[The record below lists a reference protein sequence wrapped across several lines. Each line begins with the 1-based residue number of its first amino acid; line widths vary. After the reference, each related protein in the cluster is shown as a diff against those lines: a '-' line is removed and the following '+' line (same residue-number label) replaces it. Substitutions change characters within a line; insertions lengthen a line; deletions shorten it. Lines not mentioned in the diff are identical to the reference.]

1 MDMFMLF
8 LMNSC
13 WWYID
18 FVVG

>member
-1 MDMFMLF
+1 MDMFVLF

-18 FVVG
+18 FMVG